1 MAAILNYMS
10 NKKAKHPK
18 MDPYL
23 ISNVKYEID
32 YVVSWAH
39 KQGLV
44 KVNSKIVRAVVKKI
58 GRSRRKVY
66 NYLKK
71 NFA

>member
-1 MAAILNYMS
+1 MS
-10 NKKAKHPK
+10 KKKLKHPK

-39 KQGLV
+39 KQGLATV
-44 KVNSKIVRAVVKKI
+44 TSKIVYAVVKNI